1 MSISKFKKKKH
12 DDIGF
17 TLISIKV
24 NNSVRNINIFRTC
37 GDTFKVQRP
46 SFADQQS
53 SGFLSISVK
62 DADNAVCKKN
72 GYFSGYKTSS
82 CGFGKIEKWVVVKDV
97 DKITLEN

>member
-1 MSISKFKKKKH
+1 MSISKLKKKH

-24 NNSVRNINIFRTC
+24 NNSVRDVNIFHTC

-46 SFADQQS
+46 SFSDQQS

-62 DADNAVCKKN
+62 DADNAICKKN
-72 GYFSGYKTSS
+72 GYFSGYETTS